1 MRLKSSASDYDI
13 GDTSSDQVYKGYDS
27 TIKNVIRAVDETK
40 GEVLTYNG
48 KIITTYYAASNG
60 GQTELPGNAWGNG
73 ESANKEAPYLAQHDD
88 PYDLENASSKEKIV
102 FIP

>member
-1 MRLKSSASDYDI
+1 M
-13 GDTSSDQVYKGYDS
+13 
-27 TIKNVIRAVDETK
+27 DETK

-102 FIP
+102 FIPSQVEGSKYDAVHPRAAKSSGW